1 MGQTLG
7 SPGAGARGV
16 GEGECCQTSPL
27 ACQGLSVATPVGG
40 KSQVAGHHGE
50 PLLQGGGGDQ
60 QVGAERRLA
69 IPRSM
74 PEGSP
79 AVAIA

>member
-1 MGQTLG
+1 VL
-7 SPGAGARGV
+7 SDLAAGLTGVERGYTGG
-16 GEGECCQTSPL
+16 GE
-27 ACQGLSVATPVGG
+27 VA
-40 KSQVAGHHGE
+40 QVAGHHGE
-50 PLLQGGGGDQ
+50 LLLQGGGGDQ